1 MESIQNS
8 DHGGGAAPESEVR
21 AAVLPLSGA
30 QAVAIPVAA
39 VASAA
44 VPMSSANDRAAVD
57 DVFFRELYDREWV
70 RRDQLQA
77 AVGTPLTFL
86 TAVAGALWYLFQ
98 QAFGSSDAAPLRWA
112 PFFAVSFSFATVS
125 FVAATAALIRSFVGY
140 TYKMVP
146 YAQTL
151 LNNRIALHAH
161 YRALGHVDSRVADDE
176 FRADLESCYAG
187 AAEHNARCNTERAA
201 WLFRSNSIM
210 AAALLFAALSAVP
223 IARTMRATPR
233 SPQQVQL
240 VDSPPPT
247 APSMTEP
254 TKKTTTPA
262 PAPTN
267 QQQPTVPPKPAPLQ
281 NLDVRGNDSSP
292 QPRPEALPIKP
303 KI

>member
-1 MESIQNS
+1 MKSGQNLDDADGTAS
-8 DHGGGAAPESEVR
+8 TGEMRDVVLPTSEAEAVVNPVMA
-21 AAVLPLSGA
+21 AAVLP
-30 QAVAIPVAA
+30 I
-39 VASAA
+39 
-44 VPMSSANDRAAVD
+44 SSADGRAAID
-57 DVFFRELYDREWV
+57 EVFFRELYDREWV

-98 QAFGSSDAAPLRWA
+98 QAFGSADAAPLQWS
-112 PFFAVSFSFATVS
+112 PFFVVSFSVATVG
-125 FVAATAALIRSFVGY
+125 FVAATGALIRSFVGY

-151 LNNRIALHAH
+151 LNNRIALRAY
-161 YRALGHVDSRVADDE
+161 YRALGHLDSRVADDE

-233 SPQQVQL
+233 APQQVQL
-240 VDSPPPT
+240 IPSPT
-247 APSMTEP
+247 SIAPAMTEP
-254 TKKTTTPA
+254 TKKTTPPA

-267 QQQPTVPPKPAPLQ
+267 QQQPTIPPKPAPLQ

-292 QPRPEALPIKP
+292 QPRTKAVPIKP
-303 KI
+303 KS